1 MTTITEKKSDLGY
14 TVPEEILLKHS
25 RALEAARNYWVL
37 HLPTGMLDEEFDLLE
52 QKAREDGLELRDY
65 VCQEIQ
71 GTRSE
76 NADYITKIPKKQID
90 SDMYEAIIAFTN
102 EYRASTGEEL
112 YWIPKY
118 DGSSLAAYYDTA
130 TGRCIRVVTV
140 GGSNLG
146 SSGIDQTKKLARYFP
161 NLPNT
166 GICAIQAECLV
177 PLECGYGE
185 SSRQKANGLVN
196 SKFLDDQVDSLIA
209 IRGFRYFLDPSHP
222 KSMILANMSYREV
235 MSRIPVVYNMAG
247 KCKFSMGFVNTVE
260 ELLPDQVN
268 KDIWKTNTGTFLVDG
283 LVAYSQAGVCIQAL
297 KYKDAG
303 RREIA
308 EVLGIK
314 WNNQISKGKDSW
326 SANALITPVTVRGS
340 KCTKPTVGSIKKML
354 TTGLSKGAKV
364 TIIMANSTIPQVSE
378 VLEQGNLDFE
388 WPTCS
393 CGHTMDQNDIFGAL
407 LKCGNPNCSE
417 RYHRMLNYLRGLK
430 ELSDLNLDNLLVID
444 RFKWSEK
451 ADLEI
456 VIPGVWNIISE
467 NRGSAALMEYL
478 SPYTTTAL
486 QKKNLQL
493 VINPAYNALCQRLSE
508 ILTQE
513 QS

>member
-1 MTTITEKKSDLGY
+1 MAQ
-14 TVPEEILLKHS
+14 TVIDNFNIPEEILIKHA

-37 HLPTGMLDEEFDLLE
+37 NLPTGMPDHEFDLLE
-52 QKAREDGLELRDY
+52 IAARVDGLELRDY

-76 NADYITKIPKKQID
+76 NADYITKIPKKQVDI
-90 SDMYEAIIAFTN
+90 DMYQAITEFTN
-102 EYRASTGEEL
+102 NYRQETGEEL

-118 DGSSLAAYYDTA
+118 DGSSLAAYYDTL
-130 TGRCIRVVTV
+130 TGRCIKVVTI

-146 SSGIDQTKKLARYFP
+146 SAGIDQTKKLCRYFP

-177 PLECGYGE
+177 PLECGFGE

-222 KSMILANMSYREV
+222 STPSLMSMSYRDV
-235 MSRIPVVYNMAG
+235 MARIPQVYNMAG
-247 KCKFSMGFVNTVE
+247 KCKFSMGFVNLLE
-260 ELLPDQVN
+260 ELQPEMVN
-268 KDIWKTNTGTFLVDG
+268 QDIWKTNTGTFLVDG
-283 LVAYSQAGVCIQAL
+283 LVAYSQSGVCIQAL

-303 RREIA
+303 RREVA

-314 WNNQISKGKDSW
+314 WNNQITKGKDSW

-340 KCTKPTVGSIKKML
+340 KCTKPTVGSIKKMI

-364 TIIMANSTIPQVSE
+364 TIIMANSTIPQVAE
-378 VLEQGNLDFE
+378 VLEKGNLDYE
-388 WPTCS
+388 WPVCS
-393 CGHTMDQNDIFGAL
+393 CGHKMNPGDIFGAL
-407 LKCGNPNCSE
+407 LKCGNPDCTE

-430 ELSDLNLDNLLVID
+430 NLSDLNLDKLLVID
-444 RFKWSEK
+444 RFKWAEK
-451 ADLEI
+451 ADMIE
-456 VIPGVWNIISE
+456 VIPAVWKIIKDNS
-467 NRGSAALMEYL
+467 GSTVLKEYL
-478 SPYTTTAL
+478 DKYMTTDL
-486 QKKNLQL
+486 QKRNLEL
-493 VINPAYNALCQRLSE
+493 VINPAYKALCQKLSE
-508 ILTQE
+508 TLIAG

>member
-1 MTTITEKKSDLGY
+1 MVQEKKKIDNDLC
-14 TVPEEILLKHS
+14 VPEEILLKHS

-52 QKAREDGLELRDY
+52 ENARLDGLELRDY

-76 NADYITKIPKKQID
+76 NADYITKIPKKQVDIN
-90 SDMYEAIIAFTN
+90 MYDAITAFTQ
-102 EYRASTGEEL
+102 EYRQTTGEDV

-118 DGSSLAAYYDTA
+118 DGSSLAAYYDTN
-130 TGRCIRVVTV
+130 TGRCIKVVTV

-146 SSGIDQTKKLARYFP
+146 SLGIDQTKKLCRYFP
-161 NLPNT
+161 NLQGT

-177 PLECGYGE
+177 PLECGFGE

-209 IRGFRYFLDPSHP
+209 IRGFRYFLDPSYP
-222 KSMILANMSYREV
+222 GSQVLMGMSYKDV
-235 MSRIPVVYNMAG
+235 MAKIPKVYNMAG
-247 KCKFSMGFVNTVE
+247 KCKFSMGYVNLLE
-260 ELLPDQVN
+260 ELQPDTVN
-268 KDIWKTNTGTFLVDG
+268 QDIWTTDTGTFLVDG

-326 SANALITPVTVRGS
+326 SANALITPVMVRGS

-354 TTGLSKGAKV
+354 STGLSKGAKV
-364 TIIMANSTIPQVSE
+364 TIIMANSTIPQVAE
-378 VLEQGNLDFE
+378 VLEKGNLDFE

-393 CGHTMDQNDIFGAL
+393 CGHTMNPGDIFGAL

-417 RYHRMLNYLRGLK
+417 RYHRMISYLRGLK
-430 ELSDLNLDNLLVID
+430 NLSDINLDKFLVID
-444 RFKWSEK
+444 RFKWAEK
-451 ADLEI
+451 ADMSI
-456 VIPGVWNIISE
+456 VIPELWRIVSE
-467 NRGSAALMEYL
+467 NLGVEALKNHLGNYM
-478 SPYTTTAL
+478 TTDL
-486 QKKNLQL
+486 QKRNLEL
-493 VINPAYNALCQRLSE
+493 VINPAYKALCQKLSE
-508 ILTQE
+508 TLIAG